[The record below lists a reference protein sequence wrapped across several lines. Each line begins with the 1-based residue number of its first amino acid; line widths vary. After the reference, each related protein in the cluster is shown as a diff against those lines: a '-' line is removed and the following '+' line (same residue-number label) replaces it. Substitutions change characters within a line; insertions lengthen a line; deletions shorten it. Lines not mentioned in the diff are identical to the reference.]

1 MKLILV
7 EDCNS
12 CPYNDVFVADVNNCM
27 SYCPLI
33 SFPLQW
39 KKGFRRYDDE
49 SKDIIMMN
57 DK

>member
-27 SYCPLI
+27 RYCPLI

-39 KKGFRRYDDE
+39 KRYDDE

>member
-27 SYCPLI
+27 SYCGGGGGGGGG
-33 SFPLQW
+33 
-39 KKGFRRYDDE
+39 KKGIRRYNNDE
-49 SKDIIMMN
+49 
-57 DK
+57 